1 MAANQCEY
9 HPVSSIRRAVLDAC
23 RRHRMV
29 LIAHTPLGSGKLL
42 ADPVIADIAREYGRK
57 PAQIILRWLVQQPR
71 RGGDSQVVESAAHRR
86 KLAVFDFELDAGA
99 MARIGALARADG
111 RVSKPAWH
119 PEWDAP
125 AHSSAADKP

>member
-1 MAANQCEY
+1 
-9 HPVSSIRRAVLDAC
+9 
-23 RRHRMV
+23 
-29 LIAHTPLGSGKLL
+29 
-42 ADPVIADIAREYGRK
+42 
-57 PAQIILRWLVQQPR
+57 VQQP
-71 RGGDSQVVESAAHRR
+71 GVAAIPKSSNPLRIGEN
-86 KLAVFDFELDAGA
+86 LAVFDFELDAGA